1 MSFTNPYAKYR
12 QTQVET
18 ANHIKMVVMLHDGA
32 IRFLQQGLAAMESGE
47 TYQQCQHIN
56 KAIAI
61 IDHLGNSLDR
71 KQGGEIAENL
81 ARLFPYF
88 HDRVTLGSIQKDPAP
103 IREVIVH
110 LRDLRSAWAQ
120 VAEGNAQHP
129 QPALS
134 AERNELSM
142 AA

>member
-18 ANHIKMVVMLHDGA
+18 ANQLKMIVMLYDGA
-32 IRFLQQGLAAMESGE
+32 IRFLQQGLAAMESND
-47 TYQQCQHIN
+47 TYQQCTHIN
-56 KAIAI
+56 KAISI
-61 IDHLGNSLDR
+61 IDHLGNSLDL

-88 HDRVTLGSIQKDPAP
+88 HNRVTAGSVQKDPVA
-103 IREVIVH
+103 IREVIGH
-110 LRDLRSAWAQ
+110 LRELRSAWAQ
-120 VAEGNAQHP
+120 IAEGRAEEQP
-129 QPALS
+129 QGAN
-134 AERNELSM
+134 AERGELSM